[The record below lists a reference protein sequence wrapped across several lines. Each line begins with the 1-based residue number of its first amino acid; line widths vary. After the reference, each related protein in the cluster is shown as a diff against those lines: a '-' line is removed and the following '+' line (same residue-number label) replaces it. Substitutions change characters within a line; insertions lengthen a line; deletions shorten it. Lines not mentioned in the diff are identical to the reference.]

1 MGVQVFV
8 KSTKH
13 KVRLFLSCC
22 KNIKMSAD
30 ISKDEKE
37 RQLDAKI
44 AAIRAKE
51 AAQKQRHREVDKDRK
66 QAEKQ
71 NQSITTAPKV
81 KQGEDN
87 YEPQFYQDRG
97 NKQRNTR
104 RTRDEGFT
112 ESNSKRDSRKGSGR
126 LGENDGP
133 PPDPGYRFLADRWRD
148 GSEDDGDENEG
159 KMRERDGGRRRGD
172 DNW

>member
-1 MGVQVFV
+1 
-8 KSTKH
+8 
-13 KVRLFLSCC
+13 
-22 KNIKMSAD
+22 MSAD

-71 NQSITTAPKV
+71 NQSITTAPRV
-81 KQGEDN
+81 KPGEDN
-87 YEPQFYQDRG
+87 YEPQFYHDRG
-97 NKQRNTR
+97 NKHRNIR
-104 RTRDEGFT
+104 KSRDDSFT
-112 ESNSKRDSRKGSGR
+112 DSNNRKDSKKTAGR

-148 GSEDDGDENEG
+148 GSDEDGDESAVEPINFLKETE
-159 KMRERDGGRRRGD
+159 KSLKSVLRLNMFIFILE
-172 DNW
+172 NFS